1 MQNYFYLYNYTDIP
15 ARPEIEVTPDDRS
28 RVVNISWTAPI
39 NNADLGYY
47 AVSVDDDHPTL
58 TQNTSILYNL
68 RSSNNSFSLRAVDR
82 CGQQGHIVNITMVIP
97 SVTFT
102 DSGAVPM
109 VTLNNG
115 AKKGIIAS

>member
-1 MQNYFYLYNYTDIP
+1 M
-15 ARPEIEVTPDDRS
+15 
-28 RVVNISWTAPI
+28 
-39 NNADLGYY
+39 
-47 AVSVDDDHPTL
+47 
-58 TQNTSILYNL
+58 
-68 RSSNNSFSLRAVDR
+68 
-82 CGQQGHIVNITMVIP
+82 NITMVIP